1 MVMGHN
7 IKFSIIVPAYK
18 TQFFKECIDSILNQ
32 TYEDFE
38 LIIVNDGSPQSVGSI
53 VAQYH
58 DSRIQYHYRKVGL
71 GAKRLVENWNDCL
84 KYVKGEF
91 VINMGDD
98 DKLLPDCLWDYNELI
113 RRHPGLDV
121 YHMRAWKIDQ
131 NSNIIGVQ
139 AAAPEWES
147 AYSLLW
153 HQWHGRETWI
163 GDFLYRVSSLQKR
176 GGYFDLPYAWHSDC
190 MTPLIAARTGG
201 IANTCQPGFCFR
213 YSPFQITA
221 DTSLVDDRLS
231 VWAPVRKWYAD
242 FLAEEPDGLLD
253 RFYWKKLKYEL
264 NDKIKSYIMYDIGR
278 DVFYCHHH
286 IFHWFRVRKKYGLSI
301 GNIAKLIRKRI
312 LRPVFSRKTRGK
324 GYK

>member
-1 MVMGHN
+1 MGHN

-38 LIIVNDGSPQSVGSI
+38 LIIVNDGSPQGVGSI

-131 NSNIIGVQ
+131 NSNII
-139 AAAPEWES
+139 
-147 AYSLLW
+147 
-153 HQWHGRETWI
+153 
-163 GDFLYRVSSLQKR
+163 
-176 GGYFDLPYAWHSDC
+176 
-190 MTPLIAARTGG
+190 
-201 IANTCQPGFCFR
+201 
-213 YSPFQITA
+213 
-221 DTSLVDDRLS
+221 
-231 VWAPVRKWYAD
+231 VW
-242 FLAEEPDGLLD
+242 
-253 RFYWKKLKYEL
+253 
-264 NDKIKSYIMYDIGR
+264 
-278 DVFYCHHH
+278 
-286 IFHWFRVRKKYGLSI
+286 
-301 GNIAKLIRKRI
+301 
-312 LRPVFSRKTRGK
+312 
-324 GYK
+324 